1 MYLAFLEIE
10 ITFPVEHA
18 FVEQLNRM
26 EAGGCHA
33 DNQNCIQM
41 VTACSKL
48 HVPESNN
55 NKCTTYITR
64 K

>member
-18 FVEQLNRM
+18 FVEQLNRT

-41 VTACSKL
+41 VTAYSKL
-48 HVPESNN
+48 HVPES
-55 NKCTTYITR
+55 TTTTTTV
-64 K
+64 